1 MRVIADAPISEQLL
15 AAVLEAG
22 SDPLVPVD
30 AADTVDII
38 ESLTKR
44 ASSSSALGGGS
55 LIPISDC
62 NLLDSLFGI
71 TAYRPPP
78 TFSIRE
84 NELPSLAVRTLYWK
98 AWLISLVWTSL
109 NTDTLFKK
117 AYYKYPNLKVLMQII
132 LTWDYSF
139 PPLASW
145 GDSADAAKIIEDDE
159 EAAYEEKMSIK
170 QLEARLAG
178 MEVSDADSKLLNK
191 LCALDI
197 TYVFFCYALM

>member
-15 AAVLEAG
+15 ATVLEAG

-38 ESLTKR
+38 ES
-44 ASSSSALGGGS
+44 GGS

-109 NTDTLFKK
+109 NTDILIKK

-132 LTWDYSF
+132 LTWF
-139 PPLASW
+139 
-145 GDSADAAKIIEDDE
+145 
-159 EAAYEEKMSIK
+159 
-170 QLEARLAG
+170 
-178 MEVSDADSKLLNK
+178 
-191 LCALDI
+191 
-197 TYVFFCYALM
+197 VFFLQKSCGGNIK